1 LPDEGE
7 VAVEEGEDAEAD
19 HAYGEEGE
27 GGLLGRLGDWP
38 AGVWHWLEF

>member
-19 HAYGEEGE
+19 HAYGEEGL
-27 GGLLGRLGDWP
+27 GGLLGRLEGWR
-38 AGVWHWLEF
+38 AGGWHCWEF